1 MSQYRLNWKFLVGSL
16 VVVAAAGGA
25 LHFRYKQQVG
35 RQADTLLELANGADQ
50 KAEPVKAI
58 GFLRRYL
65 VFRPQDHDARGR
77 LGVLLVRNARQPN
90 EYLQAYFVLDET
102 LRSAPKRDDLRRK
115 ALDLALQL
123 GPDLLPDAERHL
135 KKLITDHPKDGE
147 LYVLF
152 ADYHL
157 LQNQYAEAAGKL
169 KEATDQRGD
178 LHLAHLRRARI
189 LREKLDQQKE
199 ADGVIVDML
208 KQREGAFGAH
218 LAAAAYWDTDTADRQ
233 ADRAEAVG
241 KAVRLAPDE
250 LEVILAVA
258 DLKLSQGHRAFLQGK
273 SEERKSALDEARTAL
288 RRGTARYAPTLQ
300 KLTAEEASRL
310 DDAAL
315 GKRVLVGL
323 LYQKLA
329 VVETQAGD
337 LAAAEA
343 AAREGVAALPES
355 LFLLASLLD
364 IHIRQGRYEP
374 DATGELD
381 RLEQGGYPQASVRY
395 QRGRILGGQGKW
407 LEAARTIEEVLAD
420 PRLPAEF
427 VPPASLLL
435 GTAYEEIGEL
445 DRRYAAY
452 KRATAAEVRDPLWLT
467 ANERLAATLVEM
479 GQFEEASRLLETLA
493 PRAAGANIPLARV
506 RLAQA
511 LRRPPAERQWGPV
524 ELALQAAPKGIEK
537 DLGRADLEVARGD
550 LGKAAEVLQA
560 AVKEYPDAIRPQLAL
575 ALTEA
580 QRKNAARAAELIATA
595 RAKFGHTA
603 DVRLAEAR
611 LIALAPGE
619 DAAARLSHL
628 AEGAEQL
635 PNRDARRLLRGL
647 AEIATAAGASEAA
660 VALRDR
666 TARAAP
672 DDLGA
677 HLARFDDAMSRK
689 DLKTAEAVRDRIRQ
703 LDGPDGTNTRVAEAF
718 LIIAKAHHKEPAD
731 LNRAGELLDAVE
743 RQRQWWHR
751 AALAQG
757 MLADL
762 KQDPAR
768 AAARFKDAVV
778 AGERRPEVVQR
789 LLALYASLGLAREAE
804 EVLALFSDPAD
815 VARGNELLVVD
826 LSLRSGNF
834 ARALDVAARA
844 IPDSDTDPRKLLLL
858 AQIRRAAGEPV
869 ARVEA
874 PIRRAVELAGDRP
887 DGWVA
892 LVRLLATSG
901 RRDQAEAEIDRART
915 RLGDR
920 EKLALAQCFE
930 AVGRIEQ
937 ARPLYEAAAEDR
949 PDDGRTLREVLEF
962 HLRMS
967 STANPQDAEKATKIG
982 KQYLGLRDLPVDDKQ
997 YALDVLAQLEQGK
1010 SDYRTTRQRLEAIG
1024 LLERGLPVPLSGRE
1038 TLAQLRARFQSL
1050 AREPDA
1056 KLRREA
1062 IVTAAAIDLRQPLR
1076 PEEQYLVAQLLI
1088 SVGQWPEARGRLKGL
1103 TETRNPNLVH
1113 VAYYGL
1119 RVLLLDD
1126 RPNKQ
1131 EARRCLELLDKGLPN
1146 APVTLELKVRLLD
1159 AEGNLAGAVE
1169 AVKGYVGT
1177 DASRAGVGGLLLER
1191 LGAVEPAEALYRTF
1205 AGDPKRVGGTIMLA
1219 GFLGRQGRTD
1229 QALAFIG
1236 ERAGTLPPVGVA
1248 GLGTEVLY
1256 HSPKVGAAEAQQVE
1270 GWIRLAAEK
1279 GLPEADALTLRAV
1292 VRVAEGRYDDAIRL
1306 YEAAVGKGTP
1316 DPLTMNNL
1324 GYLLAIQGGRAADGL
1339 AWVRKAR
1346 DAAGPQPGILDTEA
1360 VILTATGE
1368 PQKAIELLVEA
1379 TRETPDPVAFFHLA
1393 EAYSKAGDPAAA
1405 AAAMRQAV
1413 RWKIRLIDVPP
1424 QERQRLA
1431 DALRTVRR

>member
-16 VVVAAAGGA
+16 VVVAAAVGA

-123 GPDLLPDAERHL
+123 GPDLLPDARKHL
-135 KKLITDHPKDGE
+135 EKLIEAHPEDGE
-147 LYVLF
+147 LYVQY
-152 ADYHL
+152 ADFYL
-157 LQNQYAEAAGKL
+157 LQNQFAEAAEKL
-169 KEATDQRGD
+169 EKATKERGD

-189 LREKLDQQKE
+189 LREKLDQQKK
-199 ADGVIVDML
+199 ADGVIADML
-208 KQREGAFGAH
+208 KQHEGAFGAH
-218 LAAAAYWDTDTADRQ
+218 LAAAAYWDSDTADRQ
-233 ADRAEAVG
+233 ADRADAVG

-258 DLKLSQGHRAFLQGK
+258 DLKLSQGHRASLQGK
-273 SEERKSALDEARTAL
+273 SEERKTSLDEARTAL

-329 VVETQAGD
+329 AVETQAGD

-479 GQFEEASRLLETLA
+479 GQFEEAARLLETLA

-511 LRRPPAERQWGPV
+511 LRRPSAERQWGPV
-524 ELALQAAPKGIEK
+524 EQAIGAAPKGVEK
-537 DLGRADLEVARGD
+537 DLVRADLEVARED
-550 LGKAAEVLQA
+550 LGKAVDVLQA
-560 AVKEYPDAIRPQLAL
+560 AVKEYPDSIRPQAAL

-580 QRKNAARAAELIATA
+580 QRKNAARAAGLMAAA
-595 RAKFGHTA
+595 RAKFGNTA

-611 LIALAPGE
+611 LIALAPGA
-619 DAAARLSHL
+619 DAAARLVHL

-666 TARAAP
+666 TARTAP

-703 LDGPDGTNTRVAEAF
+703 LDGPNGTNTRVAEAF
-718 LIIAKAHHKEPAD
+718 LIIAKAHQKEPAD

-789 LLALYASLGLAREAE
+789 LLALYASLGMTREAE
-804 EVLALFSDPAD
+804 SVLGLFYDPAE
-815 VARGNELLVVD
+815 VARGNELLVVE
-826 LSLRSGNF
+826 LSLRSGNV
-834 ARALDVAARA
+834 ARALDVATRF
-844 IPDSDTDPRKLLLL
+844 IPDSDADPRKLLLL
-858 AQIRRAAGEPV
+858 SQIRRAAGEPV

-892 LVRLLATSG
+892 LVRLLATTG
-901 RRDQAEAEIDRART
+901 RREQAAAEADRART
-915 RLGDR
+915 LLGDR

-930 AVGRIEQ
+930 VAGRIEQ
-937 ARPLYEAAAEDR
+937 ARPLYEAAAKDR
-949 PDDGRTLREVLEF
+949 PGDLRTLQEVLRF
-962 HLRMS
+962 HVNLGD
-967 STANPQDAEKATKIG
+967 TEKATRVCAQI
-982 KQYLGLRDLPVDDKQ
+982 LEIRDLPAEDRQD
-997 YALDVLAQLEQGK
+997 ALDILARLDPRRRDSRTALQQLEALGV
-1010 SDYRTTRQRLEAIG
+1010 
-1024 LLERGLPVPLSGRE
+1024 LERGVPTRLTGRE
-1038 TLAQLRARFQSL
+1038 KLSDLGTRARLL
-1050 AREPDA
+1050 ARAPNA
-1056 KLRREA
+1056 ALRRGAVAAFEA
-1062 IVTAAAIDLRQPLR
+1062 IEQRQPLR
-1076 PEEQYLVAQLLI
+1076 PEEQYLLAQLLI
-1088 SVGQWPEARGRLKGL
+1088 SVGQWPDAKGRLKGL
-1103 TETRNPNLVH
+1103 TEARDPNLEH

-1126 RPNKQ
+1126 QPNKQ
-1131 EARRCLELLDKGLPN
+1131 EARRCLGLIEKKQPD

-1159 AEGNLAGAVE
+1159 AEKNLAGAVE

-1177 DASRAGVGGLLLER
+1177 DAARAGVGGLLLER

-1236 ERAGTLPPVGVA
+1236 ERAGTLPPAGVA

-1256 HSPKVGAAEAQQVE
+1256 HSTTKVDAAAVQQVE

-1279 GLPEADALTLRAV
+1279 GLPEADALGLRAAV
-1292 VRVAEGRYDDAIRL
+1292 KVSEGRYDDAIRL

-1324 GYLLAIQGGRAADGL
+1324 GYLLAVKGGRAADGL

-1360 VILTATGE
+1360 VIHTATGE
-1368 PQKAIELLVEA
+1368 PQKAIELLIEA
-1379 TRETPDPVAFFHLA
+1379 TRETPDPVAFFHLF
-1393 EAYSKAGDPAAA
+1393 EAYRAADDPAAA
-1405 AAAMRQAV
+1405 IAAMRQAK

-1424 QERQRLA
+1424 LERERLA
-1431 DALRTVRR
+1431 AALRTVR